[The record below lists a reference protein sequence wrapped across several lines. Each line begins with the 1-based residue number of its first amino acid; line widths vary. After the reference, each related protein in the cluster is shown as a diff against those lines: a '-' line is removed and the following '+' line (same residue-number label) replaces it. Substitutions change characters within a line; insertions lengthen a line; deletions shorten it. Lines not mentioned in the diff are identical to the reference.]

1 MQNFVDDN
9 FKIDI
14 FLDTNILVDYVLG
27 TKASLTHSIDY
38 LNNKRSVRLRSSHY
52 VEFELAEVL
61 KICFFGHSVL
71 GHYPNKQ
78 EKSQI
83 KSGNWIANGI
93 DYTQK
98 MQEISVKVNQE
109 MSRLKTTF
117 DRLFDDHVLHDGLID
132 PTCDFVLHSKVS
144 REDSMVAIS
153 SVFPT
158 NYDRL
163 EDVSLLSNDSQL
175 CSAIIDNDA
184 TITSV
189 LNQKGLKKP
198 LILNAKKLNC
208 SSIKSQFNISNSL
221 YNNQTIEYF
230 WDKKILELV
239 TKKNKDT
246 FIGKTYKFGRP
257 NTISGECVYFNLQD
271 ASRLNNTNSLLFFTN
286 DAEETISIKLKTRT
300 GNLEFWNGGHSVTLP
315 NDNVNDLRYSF
326 KPLEGM
332 LEPDELKKLREPGN
346 LVFYLNE

>member
-1 MQNFVDDN
+1 MQHFVDDN

-61 KICFFGHSVL
+61 KICFFGHAVL

-83 KSGNWIANGI
+83 KSGDWIVNGI

-109 MSRLKTTF
+109 MSRLKTIF

-163 EDVSLLSNDSQL
+163 EDVSLLSNDSQF

-198 LILNAKKLNC
+198 LILNAKKLTC
-208 SSIKSQFNISNSL
+208 SSIKSQLNISNNQ
-221 YNNQTIEYF
+221 YNNQSIEKF
-230 WDKKILELV
+230 WDKMILELV
-239 TKKNKDT
+239 LQKNKDT
-246 FIGKTYKFGRP
+246 FVGKTYKSGRP
-257 NTISGECVYFNLQD
+257 DTIPGKCVYFKLQNT
-271 ASRLNNTNSLLFFTN
+271 SRLNNTNSILFFTN
-286 DAEETISIKLKTRT
+286 DAEETISLKLKTKD
-300 GNLEFWNGGHSVTLP
+300 GNLEFWNGGRHVVLP
-315 NDNVNDLRYSF
+315 NDNANDLRYSF
-326 KPLEGM
+326 KPLDGM
-332 LEPDELKKLREPGN
+332 LDPDELEKLREANN
-346 LVFYLNE
+346 LVFYFNE